1 MPKNIILLSDGTGN
15 SAAKL
20 FKTNVWRLYEALDL
34 TDPQAQVACYDDG
47 VGTSTFMPLAILG
60 GALGFGLKRNVLR
73 LYRFL
78 CEHYT
83 PGDRIY
89 AFGFS
94 RGAFT
99 IRVLTG
105 LILDQGVIRV
115 RPNLTEPEQAA
126 VAAAIEATAA
136 LGVAS
141 ADGLTEVATE
151 VETCDVINGGEL
163 KRYAR
168 WAYRR
173 FRRLFN
179 QTGRFID
186 MARAVRDALLESH
199 GRLRGHARYDDIARI
214 RVPEIEFLGLWD
226 TVDAYGLPMDE
237 LTSGVD
243 RWLWPLMMP
252 EQKLSPKVKKA
263 CHALAIDDERQTF
276 HPVLWDESD
285 ERQDAVTTA
294 EERVTQVWFAGAHAN
309 VGGGYPNDALSY
321 VSLDWMARQAY
332 DKGVVFVPEVLRAST
347 AKRDM
352 FGAVYDSRRGLASSY
367 RYLPR
372 PVWQLSNGQVHEQG
386 FFNGT
391 WPRPSPT
398 VLIGRP
404 KIHESVFTRISAA
417 PEAYAPIGLPE
428 RYAVVGANGEI
439 LEGTDNPFEHPNQ
452 SRWRARAQESAWNLV
467 WWRRIWYF
475 ASVTVALILVALPFR
490 GGGDQVAE
498 LAQRGGA
505 TRIIRFV
512 GGFLPDLAS
521 PWIDYYAAQPV
532 SLVYL
537 LAALS
542 TLMAVSAAIQGR
554 IRDRM
559 REIWAQ
565 VMARPGQPVVP
576 REVPLNWLSRL
587 RAHRSYQGVF
597 AVFRRK
603 ILPAAFASL
612 ILLLALAGVNR
623 GVFEAANLGGL
634 LCEAH
639 ETGVELPTGQA
650 VTRTFDAGHFCYAS
664 GLGLTRGERYQM
676 IVTAYDSAPATNGT
690 VADASLTVPGPRG
703 FTFTS
708 REPGLTAVQRVA
720 FALGAPFRRVWRAN
734 WFVPVARVGAA
745 GVDQLPLSRDTTVV
759 TPRNGGEL
767 FFFMNDAIAPLAPFL
782 PFAGW
787 DAYYANNRGR
797 VTVTVTRL
805 PEEATTPVA
814 PRTAIAANSTTDV
827 SN

>member
-20 FKTNVWRLYEALDL
+20 FKTNVWRIYEALDL
-34 TDPQAQVACYDDG
+34 TDPETQVACYDDG

-94 RGAFT
+94 RGAFS

-115 RPNLTEPEQAA
+115 RPNLTPREE
-126 VAAAIEATAA
+126 AAAAAADCPAGGSAGDATEA
-136 LGVAS
+136 
-141 ADGLTEVATE
+141 ATE
-151 VETCDVINGGEL
+151 VDTCDVINGGEL
-163 KRYAR
+163 RRYAR

-179 QTGRFID
+179 QTGRAVD
-186 MARAVRDALLESH
+186 LARAVRDALFQFKDD
-199 GRLRGHARYDDIARI
+199 RLGYSRYDDIVRI
-214 RVPEIEFLGLWD
+214 EVPAIEFLGLWD
-226 TVDAYGLPMDE
+226 TVDAYGLPIDE

-243 RWLWPLMMP
+243 RWIWPLVLP
-252 EQKLSPKVKKA
+252 EQKLSSRVKKA

-285 ERQDAVTTA
+285 EPQDAVSTT

-321 VSLDWMARQAY
+321 VSLDWMARQAGAR
-332 DKGVVFVPEVLRAST
+332 GVIFVPEVLRAST

-352 FGAVYDSRRGLASSY
+352 FGTVYDSRRGLASSY
-367 RYLPR
+367 RYMPR
-372 PVWQLSNGQVHEQG
+372 SVRQLTNAQVHEQG

-391 WPRPSPT
+391 WPKPSPT

-404 KIHESVFTRISAA
+404 KIHESVFARISAA
-417 PEAYAPIGLPE
+417 PEAYAPIGLPDH
-428 RYAVVGANGEI
+428 YAIVRANDDI
-439 LEGTDNPFEHPNQ
+439 VEGGNNPFEHPNQ
-452 SRWRARAQESAWNLV
+452 SRWRARAQQSSWNLV

-475 ASVTVALILVALPFR
+475 VSVTVALILVALPFR
-490 GGGDQVAE
+490 GGGDQVVE

-512 GGFLPDLAS
+512 GGFLPDLAA
-521 PWIDYYAAQPV
+521 PWIDYYAAKPV
-532 SLVYL
+532 TLVYL
-537 LAALS
+537 LGGLAAV
-542 TLMAVSAAIQGR
+542 MALSAAIQGR

-565 VMARPGQPVVP
+565 VMARPGQPAVP
-576 REVPLNWLSRL
+576 RDVPLNWLSRL
-587 RAHRSYQGVF
+587 RAHPYYQGLF
-597 AVFRRK
+597 AVCRRK
-603 ILPAAFASL
+603 ILPAAFAAL
-612 ILLLALAGVNR
+612 IATLALAGVNR
-623 GVFEAANLGGL
+623 GVFEAANLGGA
-634 LCEAH
+634 LCEPHQATVDLPDGRPVTLTF
-639 ETGVELPTGQA
+639 ETGS
-650 VTRTFDAGHFCYAS
+650 FCYAS
-664 GLGLTRGERYQM
+664 GLMLAKGARYQM
-676 IVTAYDSAPATNGT
+676 TVTAYDRALGANGT
-690 VADASLTVPGPRG
+690 VADDELAIPSPRG
-703 FTFTS
+703 FTFSS
-708 REPGLTAVQRVA
+708 RELRVTPIQRTL
-720 FALGAPFRRVWRAN
+720 FAIGAPFRRVWRAN
-734 WFVPVARVGAA
+734 WFVPVARVGTA
-745 GVDQLPLSRDTTVV
+745 GVDQLPLLRETNVV

-767 FFFMNDAIAPLAPFL
+767 FFFMNDAIAPLSPFP

-787 DAYYANNRGR
+787 DAYYGNNRGR
-797 VTVTVTRL
+797 VTVTITRL
-805 PEEATTPVA
+805 QEGSTTTVA
-814 PRTAIAANSTTDV
+814 PDRPLVGKSTTNV
-827 SN
+827 SD

>member
-20 FKTNVWRLYEALDL
+20 FKTNVWRIYEALDL
-34 TDPQAQVACYDDG
+34 TDPEVQVACYDDG
-47 VGTSTFMPLAILG
+47 VGTSTFMPVAILG

-94 RGAFT
+94 RGAFS

-105 LILDQGVIRV
+105 LVLDQGVIRV
-115 RPNLTEPEQAA
+115 RPNLTAPEQAT
-126 VAAAIEATAA
+126 AAAAGAPGVGSAGDGTEA
-136 LGVAS
+136 G
-141 ADGLTEVATE
+141 TE

-163 KRYAR
+163 RRYAR

-173 FRRLFN
+173 FRRLFS
-179 QTGRFID
+179 QTGRLVD
-186 MARAVRDALLESH
+186 VARAVRDALFEFKDDRF
-199 GRLRGHARYDDIARI
+199 GYARYDDIVRI
-214 RVPEIEFLGLWD
+214 EVPAIEFLGLWD
-226 TVDAYGLPMDE
+226 TVDAYGLPIDE

-243 RWLWPLMMP
+243 RWIWPLVLP
-252 EQKLSPKVKKA
+252 EQKLSPRVKKA

-285 ERQDAVTTA
+285 EPQDEVTTTQ
-294 EERVTQVWFAGAHAN
+294 ERVTQVWFAGAHAN

-321 VSLDWMARQAY
+321 VSLEWMARQAGAR
-332 DKGVVFVPEVLRAST
+332 GVVFVPEVLRVST
-347 AKRDM
+347 AKRDV
-352 FGAVYDSRRGLASSY
+352 FGTVYDSRRGLASSY
-367 RYLPR
+367 RYMPR
-372 PVWQLSNGQVHEQG
+372 PVRQLTNAQVHEQG

-391 WPRPSPT
+391 WPKPSPT

-404 KIHESVFTRISAA
+404 KIHESVFARISAA
-417 PEAYAPIGLPE
+417 PESYAPIGLPE
-428 RYAVVGANGEI
+428 HYAIVRANDDIVAG
-439 LEGTDNPFEHPNQ
+439 GDNPFEHPTQ
-452 SRWRARAQESAWNLV
+452 GRWRARAQQSAWNLV

-512 GGFLPDLAS
+512 GGFMPDLAA

-532 SLVYL
+532 ALVYL
-537 LAALS
+537 LIAL
-542 TLMAVSAAIQGR
+542 TAVMALSAAIQAR
-554 IRDRM
+554 IRDCM

-565 VMARPGQPVVP
+565 VMARPGQPAVP

-587 RAHRSYQGVF
+587 RAHRYYQGLF
-597 AVFRRK
+597 AVARRK
-603 ILPAAFASL
+603 ILPAAFAAL
-612 ILLLALAGVNR
+612 ILMLALAAVNR
-623 GVFEAANLGGL
+623 VVFEAANLGGT
-634 LCEAH
+634 LCEPNRM
-639 ETGVELPTGQA
+639 TVDLPSGRP
-650 VTRTFDAGHFCYAS
+650 VTRTFETGSFCYAS
-664 GLGLTRGERYQM
+664 GLMLTRGTRYQM
-676 IVTAYDSAPATNGT
+676 TVTAYDKAAATNGT
-690 VADASLTVPGPRG
+690 VADASLAVPSPRG
-703 FTFTS
+703 FTFSS
-708 REPGLTAVQRVA
+708 RELGLTPIQRA
-720 FALGAPFRRVWRAN
+720 RFAIGAPFRRIWRAN
-734 WFVPVARVGAA
+734 WFVPVARVGTA
-745 GVDQLPLSRDTTVV
+745 GVDQLPLLRDTNVV

-782 PFAGW
+782 PFGGW
-787 DAYYANNRGR
+787 AAYYTNNHGR
-797 VTVTVTRL
+797 VTVTITRL
-805 PEEATTPVA
+805 AEGAATAVA
-814 PRTAIAANSTTDV
+814 ALASTAGNPTTNV
-827 SN
+827 SD